1 MKAPLVRGAKGDKT
15 TGHITHPSTG
25 GIDMGPR
32 LSDDRVTHFGHYWLL
47 RCLGT
52 CGMGEMWLACP
63 DGRLDGGGLCV
74 VKKPLANTFLE
85 PDSIDRFLDEI
96 RVSDLLDHPN
106 IAKVIDAGDVDG
118 VPFFALDFIEGKN
131 LAHIAQRLR
140 EARQPFPLP
149 LLLHLGIRVCEAL
162 AYAHRITGSNG
173 RPLQLVHRDIC
184 PDNLVISYSGSVSL
198 IDFGM
203 AYSTLK
209 EVQTFPGR
217 IAGNTTYRS
226 PEHARHKS
234 VDGRSD
240 IFSLGVVLWE
250 LASGVSPKLSKEEMD
265 LWLKSGR
272 PRFVSP
278 SNYRKGIP
286 QQLDYALMRALSN
299 DPRDRQQK
307 AAELGRELGAILGA
321 LAPGFE
327 RTAHRQ
333 MSQLMRSLFE
343 ETYLEERRLTARAI
357 KAAQSMA
364 VRASGD
370 LFDDEPTVAVA
381 SDLASDEFD
390 EIDESDPFD
399 GAPASEPHLALSRAR
414 SRPAAAPGSAWPG
427 KLAALLSSDGALR
440 GWRGLAIGF
449 LLAFGL
455 SLAFAALLYALWTL
469 LR

>member
-1 MKAPLVRGAKGDKT
+1 
-15 TGHITHPSTG
+15 
-25 GIDMGPR
+25 MGPR
-32 LSDDRVTHFGHYWLL
+32 HSDDRVIHFGHYWLL
-47 RCLGT
+47 RRLGT

-63 DGRLDGGGLCV
+63 DDGIDGEGLCV
-74 VKKPLANTFLE
+74 VKKPPANTFLE
-85 PDSIDRFLDEI
+85 PDSIARFLDES
-96 RVSDLLDHPN
+96 RVTDLLDHPN
-106 IAKVIDAGDVDG
+106 IAKVIDSGEVEG
-118 VPFFALDFIEGKN
+118 EPFFALDFIEGKS
-131 LAHIAQRLR
+131 LAHIARRLR
-140 EARQPFPLP
+140 EMRAPFPLP
-149 LLLHLGIRVCEAL
+149 LLIHLGIRVCDAL
-162 AYAHRITGSNG
+162 AYAHRITGPNG

-184 PDNLVISYSGSVSL
+184 PDNLVISYSGNVSL

-217 IAGNTTYRS
+217 IVGNTTYKS

-250 LASGVSPKLSKEEMD
+250 LASGVSPRMSKEEMD

-278 SNYRKGIP
+278 SKHRKGVP
-286 QQLDYALMRALSN
+286 QRLDYALMRALSN

-307 AAELGRELGAILGA
+307 AAELERELRDILDA

-327 RTAHRQ
+327 RSAQRQ

-343 ETYLEERRLTARAI
+343 ATYLEERRLTMRAL
-357 KAAQSMA
+357 KAARSMA
-364 VRASGD
+364 IQQQGA
-370 LFDDEPTVAVA
+370 LFDDEPTVAVMP
-381 SDLASDEFD
+381 DLDAEEFD

-399 GAPASEPHLALSRAR
+399 GEDADEAPPPPVRAR
-414 SRPAAAPGSAWPG
+414 SKPQAAPRPAWPG
-427 KLAALLSSDGALR
+427 KIAALLPSDGSPG
-440 GWRGLAIGF
+440 GWRSLAVGF

-455 SLAFAALLYALWTL
+455 SIVFATVLYAIWALL
-469 LR
+469 R